1 MKRAILILLI
11 LKATIYVDFAQQPS
25 DSLKEKVDG
34 YTISEMYVFNKQEGG
49 LVELGEDFY
58 SQLFML
64 RIIVEDK
71 NIAYYSI
78 NIRGEKNRPVTF
90 AAVSPIECTKAPTDG
105 KASETICY
113 EGDVMSN
120 LLKDQ
125 KGYGVIFEQLKLP
138 PNSQVK
144 DIEYV
149 SFTFLFEPRNYV
161 QVIGYKADSN

>member
-1 MKRAILILLI
+1 MKRALIVCLI
-11 LKATIYVDFAQQPS
+11 FKVTFFVAFSQQPS
-25 DSLKEKVDG
+25 DTLKEKVNG
-34 YTISEMYVFNKQEGG
+34 YTISEMYVFNNQEGG

-64 RIIVEDK
+64 RIVVEDK
-71 NIAYYSI
+71 NTAYYSI
-78 NIRGEKNRPVTF
+78 NIRGEKKQIAF
-90 AAVSPIECTKAPTDG
+90 AAVSPIECTKASTDG

-149 SFTFLFEPRNYV
+149 SFTFLFEPQNYV
-161 QVIGYKADSN
+161 QVIGYKTK